1 MRSFS
6 TGWALAISAGAAV
19 GLSSV
24 ASAITLDTV
33 IKTNDPVPGLSG
45 GEVWLGAGAFSLSGI
60 DNSGNV
66 AFLGTLQGTNAS
78 PGPGSPPVTGSNAKG
93 LWYGATGSLS
103 LFARDGTAGP
113 MLPGLGSGY
122 KINNLAGTGTGFVF
136 SGPAITGNGTLFQST
151 QLGGASATSTN
162 NSAMWAGPSN
172 SMQLVAQRSTTSVLP
187 NVTINSDLSLLA
199 ALNKVNGSGQ
209 VLVKATTLVGTGVV
223 SGTWTD
229 VTNLTTD
236 SGYFVAGPSGIT
248 KVAQEGDAAPGTNAH
263 FGEALSG
270 FVGSINAHG
279 DAVFV
284 GGLRSGYTGDE
295 TITSNVNS
303 VGAWS
308 NAGGTLKLVAR
319 ENDLVPGLSGVKYN
333 QLGNFYN
340 STPQDFNYNANG
352 ARLIYASKFL
362 AGTGGV
368 VANVNDEAYM
378 TWTPAAGASV
388 LYRDGDA
395 APSAFGDAA
404 ATIKS
409 LNATN
414 AQFRLNNNDR
424 IAFAA
429 QMTGGSTTTSTDEAL
444 FFAAIGGTPTL
455 IAREGSPAGL
465 TGATFGQNLVG
476 GSALLLNN
484 LDHAAFINTLSDGSK
499 AIFVWDATN
508 GLTLVARTGTIA
520 NGGSTIAGLGTLTNL
535 AFGNSGTGDSGST
548 NFSDTDW
555 LTFTASDGTNT
566 AIVRTQ
572 VPAPGALALL
582 GLAGVVTGR
591 RRRR

>member
-33 IKTNDPVPGLSG
+33 IKTTDPVPGLTN
-45 GEVWLGAGAFSLSGI
+45 GEVWLGTGLSFSLSGI
-60 DNSGNV
+60 DNSGKV
-66 AFLGTLQGTNAS
+66 AFLGTLLGNNTTA
-78 PGPGSPPVTGSNAKG
+78 GPGTPPVTGSNAKG

-122 KINNLAGTGTGFVF
+122 KINNLAGTGSGMTF
-136 SGPAITGNGTLFQST
+136 GPAITGNGTMFQAT

-162 NSAMWAGPSN
+162 NSAMWSGQYN
-172 SMQLVAQRSTTSVLP
+172 SMQLVAQRGTTNVMP
-187 NVTINSDLSLLA
+187 NVTLNADVTSLTA
-199 ALNKVNGSGQ
+199 VGKVNGSGQ
-209 VLVKATTLVGTGVV
+209 TLVRASSLAGTGVV
-223 SGTWTD
+223 SGVWTD
-229 VTNLTTD
+229 QTNLTTD
-236 SGYFVAGPSGIT
+236 SGYFVAGPSGFT
-248 KVAQEGDAAPGTNAH
+248 KVAQEGDAAPGTSAH
-263 FGEALSG
+263 FGEAFTP
-270 FVGSINAHG
+270 FVGSVNANG
-279 DAVFV
+279 DVMFK
-284 GGLRSGYTGDE
+284 GGLRIGYTGDE
-295 TITSNVNS
+295 TITNNFNNS
-303 VGAWS
+303 GVWS
-308 NAGGTLKLVAR
+308 NAGGSLKLVAR
-319 ENDLVPGLSGVKYN
+319 ENDNVPGLGGVKYATSSS
-333 QLGNFYN
+333 FYN
-340 STPQDFNYNANG
+340 STPQDFNYNASG
-352 ARLIYASKFL
+352 ARLIYAARFL

-368 VANVNDEAYM
+368 TSGLNDEALM
-378 TWTPAAGASV
+378 TYTAAAGASV

-395 APSAFGDAA
+395 APSAFGDGS

-429 QMTGGSTTTSTDEAL
+429 QMTGGSTSTANDEAI
-444 FFAAIGGTPTL
+444 FTGSIGGALTL
-455 IAREGSPAGL
+455 IAREGSPVPNLPGIF
-465 TGATFGQNLVG
+465 FGGGING
-476 GSALLLNN
+476 GSGLVLNN
-484 LDHAAFINTLSDGSK
+484 LDHVAFSNTLSDGSQ

-508 GLTLVARTGTIA
+508 GLTLVCRTGV
-520 NGGSTIAGLGTLTNL
+520 NGSTVAGLGTLTSISM
-535 AFGNSGTGDSGST
+535 GNGGTGDGGST
-548 NFSDTDW
+548 NLSDTDW
-555 LTFTASDGTNT
+555 LTFTATDGTNT